1 MILQF
6 AKAYALC
13 AAIIAVLSEST
24 KKGLEALQSVFS
36 WIVQE
41 ELEALKT
48 VIEFLLGKTLLD
60 CVGGK
65 IGVRD
70 TLASLYITVRFMFL
84 GACLGMISGAK
95 LVLGIIWLFLFTA
108 RIAFR
113 E

>member
-6 AKAYALC
+6 AKAYAIV
-13 AAIIAVLSEST
+13 AATAAVLSEST
-24 KKGLEALQSVFS
+24 KKGLECLQGVLS
-36 WIVQE
+36 WIVRE
-41 ELEALKT
+41 ELETLKT

-60 CVGGK
+60 CIGGK

-95 LVLGIIWLFLFTA
+95 MILFIIWIFLFTA
-108 RIAFR
+108 RLAFR

>member
-6 AKAYALC
+6 AKTYAVVS
-13 AAIIAVLSEST
+13 AATAVLSEST
-24 KKGLEALQSVFS
+24 KKGLECLQGVLS
-36 WIVQE
+36 WIIKE

-95 LVLGIIWLFLFTA
+95 AVLGIVWIFLFAA

>member
-6 AKAYALC
+6 AKAYAFS
-13 AAIIAVLSEST
+13 AATIAVLSETT
-24 KKGLEALQSVFS
+24 KKGLEALQGIFS

-41 ELEALKT
+41 ELEALRT
-48 VIEFLLGKTLLD
+48 VLEFLIGKTFLD
-60 CVGGK
+60 CLGGQ

-70 TLASLYITVRFMFL
+70 TLASLYVVVRFMFL

-95 LVLGIIWLFLFTA
+95 AVLGIIWIFLFAA